1 MNTTENGLTVA
12 VLASALDR
20 WADRMEAAAD
30 ELNALDGRLGDGDLG
45 ATLAKCAQNIRAIRP
60 GLDDG
65 GTGDGGVGD
74 GDLGQAFKAC
84 AMACSKAS
92 GSSFG
97 TLLAVAF
104 LTAAKAT
111 AGRTSLPCSELPQLL
126 GDILSALSARGGA
139 ALGDKT
145 VLDPLDAVREALA
158 SLDAGERSDTAAQHG
173 AATRATDRTI
183 EIFRNKPNRI
193 GRARM
198 FAERSVGL
206 DDPGMIAFR
215 HMVESLRPIR
225 P

>member
-1 MNTTENGLTVA
+1 MNATDSRLTVA
-12 VLASALDR
+12 VLARALDR
-20 WADRMEAAAD
+20 WADRMDAAAD
-30 ELNALDGRLGDGDLG
+30 ELNALDARLGDGDLG
-45 ATLAKCAQNIRAIRP
+45 ATLGKCAQNIRSIRP
-60 GLDDG
+60 GLDANG
-65 GTGDGGVGD
+65 NGTGN

-111 AGRTSLPCSELPQLL
+111 AGRSSLPWSELPQLL
-126 GDILSALSARGGA
+126 RDILGALSARGGA

-145 VLDPLDAVREALA
+145 VLDPLDAVRAELA
-158 SLDAGERSDTAAQHG
+158 SLGAPEQDDPAARH
-173 AATRATDRTI
+173 AAAVRATDRTI
-183 EIFRNKPNRI
+183 EVFRDKPNRI

-215 HMVESLRPIR
+215 HMVESLKPG
-225 P
+225 

>member
-1 MNTTENGLTVA
+1 MNTTENGLMVA

-20 WADRMEAAAD
+20 WADRMEAVAD

-45 ATLAKCAQNIRAIRP
+45 ATLAKCAQNIRAICPRLN
-60 GLDDG
+60 GG
-65 GTGDGGVGD
+65 GTGD

-126 GDILSALSARGGA
+126 GDILGALSARGGA
-139 ALGDKT
+139 AVGDKT

-158 SLDAGERSDTAAQHG
+158 SLDAGERSDAAAQHR
-173 AATRATDRTI
+173 AATQATDRTI

-215 HMVESLRPIR
+215 HMVESLRPVR

>member
-1 MNTTENGLTVA
+1 MDATDNGLTVA
-12 VLASALDR
+12 VLAAALDR
-20 WADRMEAAAD
+20 WADRMDTAAD
-30 ELNALDGRLGDGDLG
+30 ELNALDARLGDGDLG
-45 ATLAKCAQNIRAIRP
+45 ATLGKCAQNIRAIRP
-60 GLDDG
+60 GLDA
-65 GTGDGGVGD
+65 TSD
-74 GDLGQAFKAC
+74 GDLGQAFKTC

-111 AGRTSLPCSELPQLL
+111 AGRSALPCSELPQLL
-126 GDILSALSARGGA
+126 GDILGALSARGGA

-145 VLDPLDAVREALA
+145 VLDPLDAVRAALA
-158 SLDAGERSDTAAQHG
+158 SLAAAERDDP
-173 AATRATDRTI
+173 ATRHAAAVRATERTI
-183 EIFRNKPNRI
+183 EVFRDKPNRI

-215 HMVESLRPIR
+215 HMVESLKPA
-225 P
+225 

>member
-1 MNTTENGLTVA
+1 MDATENGLTVA
-12 VLASALDR
+12 VLAAALDR
-20 WADRMEAAAD
+20 WADRMDAAAD
-30 ELNALDGRLGDGDLG
+30 ELNGLDGRLGDGDLG
-45 ATLAKCAQNIRAIRP
+45 ATLGKCAHNIRSVRP
-60 GLDDG
+60 ALEE
-65 GTGDGGVGD
+65 

-111 AGRTSLPCSELPQLL
+111 AGRSTLPCSKLPQLL
-126 GDILSALSARGGA
+126 GDILGALSARGGA
-139 ALGDKT
+139 SLGDKT

-158 SLDAGERSDTAAQHG
+158 RLPEGERNDPTAQHV
-173 AATRATDRTI
+173 AAVQATERTI
-183 EIFRNKPNRI
+183 ETFRDKPNRI

-215 HMVESLRPIR
+215 HMVESLKPA
-225 P
+225 